1 MKLTKGMAGLL
12 TTVLIGAAWAA
23 APAANSLLAI
33 GSSAPMADIRMKN
46 IDGSMLA
53 LNDLKGAKGTLVI
66 FTCNH
71 CPYAVAWEDRYAAI
85 GNQAIKDGFGVV
97 AINANDPS
105 RNPIDGLEGMAAR
118 AKERGFKFP
127 YVVDDPGQVAK
138 AFGATRT
145 PEVFLFDAAGKLAYH
160 GAIDDSAEDAA
171 AVQTHYLKDA
181 LTAVGS
187 GKEVAI
193 KNTKAIGCSIKFRS

>member
-12 TTVLIGAAWAA
+12 TTVLIGTAWAA

-33 GSSAPMADIRMKN
+33 GSSAPMADIKMKN

-118 AKERGFKFP
+118 AKEKGFKFP

-160 GAIDDSAEDAA
+160 GAIDDNAEDAS

-187 GKEVAI
+187 GKEVVT